1 MADQTP
7 QKRSRGRP
15 RSIWND
21 KPVATVQ
28 ALDRAMTLLTALAA
42 EDKITLTE
50 LSLRVGMS
58 PSTAH
63 RLLTTLQQHGVTDFD
78 ETTQNWMVGVEA
90 FRIGASFARRTQVAE
105 AGREVMRALMT
116 DTGETANMG
125 IADQGDVVFISQV
138 ETSNP
143 IRAFFRPGTRAHMH
157 ASGIGK
163 ALMAEFSRADVEKIM
178 QRKGLPAFTPKTL
191 VASERLLAD
200 LATIRERRW
209 SLDDEENNLGM
220 RCLAAAIFNEFG
232 EPVAG
237 VSISGPT
244 VRLEDERL
252 AELGPRVRRAA
263 EEITALI
270 GGTVPGRHEPSA
282 TD

>member
-1 MADQTP
+1 MAEHIP

-15 RSIWND
+15 KSVWKD
-21 KPVATVQ
+21 KPAATVQ
-28 ALDRAMTLLTALAA
+28 ALDRAMVLLNALAA
-42 EDKITLTE
+42 DDKVTLTE

-63 RLLTTLQQHGVTDFD
+63 RLLTTLQQHGVVEF
-78 ETTQNWMVGVEA
+78 EEATQNWMVGVEA
-90 FRIGASFARRTQVAE
+90 FRIGSSFVRRIKIAE
-105 AGREVMRALMT
+105 VGRNVMRDLME

-125 IADQGDVVFISQV
+125 ISDQGDVVFISQV

-163 ALMAEFSRADVEKIM
+163 ALMAEFARTDVEKIL
-178 QRKGLPAFTPKTL
+178 QKKGLPAFTPKTL
-191 VASERLLAD
+191 TSADALMAD
-200 LATIRERRW
+200 LAAIRARRW

-220 RCLAAAIFNEFG
+220 RCLASPIFNEFS

-244 VRLEDERL
+244 ARLEDDRL
-252 AELGPRVRRAA
+252 GELGPRVRRAA
-263 EEITALI
+263 GEITELI
-270 GGTVPGRHEPSA
+270 GGVTPER
-282 TD
+282 

>member
-1 MADQTP
+1 MAEPITK
-7 QKRSRGRP
+7 KRPRGRP
-15 RSIWND
+15 KSVWND
-21 KPVATVQ
+21 KPVTTVQ
-28 ALDRAMTLLTALAA
+28 ALDRAMVLLNALATD
-42 EDKITLTE
+42 DKVTLTE

-63 RLLTTLQQHGVTDFD
+63 RLLTTLQQHGVAEFE

-90 FRIGASFARRTQVAE
+90 FRIGSSFVRRIKIAE
-105 AGREVMRALMT
+105 AGRNVMRDLME

-125 IADQGDVVFISQV
+125 ISDQGDVVFISQV

-163 ALMAEFSRADVEKIM
+163 ALMAEFARADVEKIL
-178 QRKGLPAFTPKTL
+178 QKKGLPAFTPKTL
-191 VASERLLAD
+191 TSADALMAD
-200 LATIRERRW
+200 LAAIRARRW

-220 RCLAAAIFNEFG
+220 RCLASPIFNEFS

-244 VRLEDERL
+244 ARLDDDRL
-252 AELGPRVRRAA
+252 GELGPRVRRAA
-263 EEITALI
+263 GEITELI
-270 GGTVPGRHEPSA
+270 GGVAPEKMKSGV
-282 TD
+282 

>member
-1 MADQTP
+1 MAEHITK
-7 QKRSRGRP
+7 KRSRGRP
-15 RSIWND
+15 KSVWND
-21 KPVATVQ
+21 KPAATVQ
-28 ALDRAMTLLTALAA
+28 ALDRAMVLLNALATD
-42 EDKITLTE
+42 DKVTLTE

-63 RLLTTLQQHGVTDFD
+63 RLLTTLQQHGVAEFE

-90 FRIGASFARRTQVAE
+90 FRIGSSFVRRIKIAE
-105 AGREVMRALMT
+105 VGRNVMRDLME

-125 IADQGDVVFISQV
+125 ISDQGDVVFISQV

-163 ALMAEFSRADVEKIM
+163 ALMAEFARTDVEKIL
-178 QRKGLPAFTPKTL
+178 QKKGLPAFTPKTL
-191 VASERLLAD
+191 TSADALMAD
-200 LATIRERRW
+200 LAAIRARRW

-220 RCLAAAIFNEFG
+220 RCLASPIFNEFS

-244 VRLEDERL
+244 ARLDDDRL
-252 AELGPRVRRAA
+252 GELGPRVRRAA
-263 EEITALI
+263 GEITGLI
-270 GGTVPGRHEPSA
+270 GGVAPEKIKSEV
-282 TD
+282 